1 MKVINKKAY
10 FNYEILDKLE
20 AGMVLSGMEVKSIK
34 SCRLKL
40 EEAYVKNINSELWL
54 VNAHIPPYQ
63 FADARDYQPD
73 RSRKLLLHRKE
84 ILSLQKKIE
93 GRNLTLVPLSCY
105 NKGQKIKLMIGIGR
119 GKKQW
124 EKREQIKRRDVDRE
138 TERTLRRK

>member
-34 SCRLKL
+34 SGRLKL

-105 NKGQKIKLMIGIGR
+105 NKGQKIKLMIGIGK

-124 EKREQIKRRDVDRE
+124 EKREQIKRRDIDRE
-138 TERTLRRK
+138 TERTLRKK